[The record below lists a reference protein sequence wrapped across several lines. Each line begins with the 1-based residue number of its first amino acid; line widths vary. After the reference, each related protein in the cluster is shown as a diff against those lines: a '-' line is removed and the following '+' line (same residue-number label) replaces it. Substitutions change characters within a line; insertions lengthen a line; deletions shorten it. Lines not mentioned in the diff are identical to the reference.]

1 MNIRG
6 ARERVAK
13 LRKLIHRY
21 RYQYHVENRLEI
33 SESALDS
40 LKYELKKI
48 EEEFPELITLDS
60 PTQRVA
66 GKALAK
72 FKKIEHRTPMLSL
85 EDSFSEE
92 DMRAWEARLA
102 KNLHVKNRG

>member
-1 MNIRG
+1 MNVRE

-40 LKYELKKI
+40 LKYELKK
-48 EEEFPELITLDS
+48 L
-60 PTQRVA
+60 
-66 GKALAK
+66 
-72 FKKIEHRTPMLSL
+72 
-85 EDSFSEE
+85 
-92 DMRAWEARLA
+92 
-102 KNLHVKNRG
+102 